1 MSSSASSSVPRFLIV
16 DDHEAILQGTLQA
29 LSKAYPEGV
38 FETANTAQQARSQ
51 LEIARPNLFVTD
63 LQIPNEAKDSAQVD
77 TGIDLL
83 RYVMKTYPGLNIL
96 VQSSHARSLIRLKPS
111 IDIHQAGFTIVEK
124 SLPLA
129 EMIEKADWALRG
141 ILYTP
146 VEMRSGLE
154 VRPEWIQLLQLAFTQ
169 GLQDKAIAEQMNIA
183 ERTVR
188 HYWTRVQ
195 DALKVYPQAGT
206 NTRIQTEIRAR
217 AEGLID

>member
-1 MSSSASSSVPRFLIV
+1 MPSSPQKFLQKFLIV
-16 DDHEAILQGTLQA
+16 DDHEAILSGTLQA
-29 LSKAYPEGV
+29 LLKAYPEGD
-38 FETANTAQQARSQ
+38 FKTANTAQQARS
-51 LEIARPNLFVTD
+51 LLAIERPHLFVTD
-63 LQIPNEAKDSAQVD
+63 LQIPNEAEDSAQVD

-83 RYVMKTYPGLNIL
+83 RQVMKAYPNLNIL

-129 EMIEKADWALRG
+129 EMIEKADWALKG

-169 GLQDKAIAEQMNIA
+169 GLQDKAIAKQMNIA

-195 DALKVYPQAGT
+195 DALKVYPEAGT